1 VNSYEYIALCEEIN
15 DHIKKLQD
23 ACLDNL
29 HSDPDSV
36 DIIKKLTRLQ
46 DQLDGAAKTFKED
59 L

>member
-1 VNSYEYIALCEEIN
+1 VNSYEYLALCEEIN

-36 DIIKKLTRLQ
+36 DIIKKLTILQ
-46 DQLDGAAKTFKED
+46 KQLDEAARIFKKD